1 MKFDLTKLF
10 SGISFLGLAYA
21 FVFGFFFASV
31 LSVVAIFY
39 LKQDPEKVSVKP
51 GGFIHPQE
59 VLLSEGDF
67 KGIIKRNIF
76 NVSGKLPEEEK
87 KKTDR
92 KVSKPNEIKKTD
104 LPLKIIGIIY
114 SGVPTSGIVVI
125 EQKKEKKRDSF
136 NVGDILIGDAK
147 LAEIHPKKI
156 IIDRGTY
163 KEFLELP
170 PLIVKRSSRN
180 IVKAKTDKKSRYAT
194 DPPPDEYREEG
205 FERVGNEIK
214 LSSEFKQKLLSTDF
228 NKVLQDVKA
237 VPYFEGNELQGYRM
251 TKLKEGSIYQ
261 KMGLQANDIVREI
274 NGFVL
279 DDASQVLNYLRSL
292 QKEKDFEVEI
302 LRSGKLQVIRVKV
315 D

>member
-21 FVFGFFFASV
+21 LVFGFLFASL
-31 LSVVAIFY
+31 LSIVAIFY
-39 LKQDPEKVSVKP
+39 LKQQPEKVSVKP

-59 VLLSEGDF
+59 ILLSETDF
-67 KGIIKRNIF
+67 KGIIGRNIF
-76 NVSGKLPEEEK
+76 NVTGKIPEEEEK
-87 KKTDR
+87 KER
-92 KVSKPNEIKKTD
+92 KPSGANEIKKTD

-114 SGVPTSGIVVI
+114 SGMPTSGIVVI
-125 EQKKEKKRDSF
+125 EQTKEKKRDSF
-136 NVGDILIGDAK
+136 FVDDFIIGDAK
-147 LAEIHPKKI
+147 LAEIHPNKI

-163 KEFLELP
+163 KEFLEMP
-170 PLIVKRSSRN
+170 PVEVKRSSRN
-180 IVKAKTDKKSRYAT
+180 IVKAKFDKKSKYAT
-194 DPPPDEYREEG
+194 DSPPDEYKEEG
-205 FERVGNEIK
+205 FERIGNEVK

-228 NKVLQDVKA
+228 NKILQDVKA

-261 KMGLQANDIVREI
+261 KMGLQANDIIREI

-279 DDASQVLNYLRSL
+279 DDASQVLDYLRSL

-302 LRSGKLQVIRVKV
+302 VRSGKPQVIRVKV